1 MSIGDNIKKA
11 FGFYPVDEKT
21 SKKTDKST
29 SDASSMMSSSY
40 NTWTIVGR
48 LRDLNDNYK
57 YKYLEYD
64 YMAEDTI
71 IQSALEL
78 YADDSTQLDTNTK
91 RVVEVAS
98 KDKTLQKDLE
108 AFLESIEIEDR
119 IWTWAYDL
127 AKNGDVFLKVHNSKS
142 EVEERNL
149 HSNAMNE
156 DYMEPSVRNLESARE
171 EILRD
176 KKFRISEVEDPS
188 EVMDLWLDGE
198 RVAYAEE
205 YRREEAYQVVRG
217 SLNLYI
223 VPKDRYVHMMIRS
236 SSKTDKIDIDRSGE
250 IDENGNQVFDRYSVL
265 RGTSMLEGVRSI
277 YRILQLLE
285 DSLLSAKISKAEFTR
300 VFNIEVGDDT
310 PGRTTE
316 TVNRVKNLFD
326 NKASFNKYTGRY
338 TSNKQ
343 YRPVGDPVF
352 NPVRNGKGSISH
364 EDIGGNLEVK
374 DITDLDYF
382 NNKFFAGLKIPKA
395 YLGFEESLPG
405 GLGDNTLSRL
415 DIRYSRSV
423 RRIQKPLIQGIKD
436 LCILWGES
444 NNRVIKDTD
453 FDIIIQAPSS
463 SEELSRLAELDM
475 RVNSID
481 RVASSISGIIGEYV
495 NMPKIF
501 SILFENYIDYP
512 ELKDDLLKEIKRGVK
527 ARDKDMNP
535 ESIQQESNEDSYD
548 SPAHNPKPVGSPDS
562 SKSADDSKSSS
573 SVTKTTS
580 IKLQ

>member
-1 MSIGDNIKKA
+1 MSIGDNIKRA

-21 SKKTDKST
+21 SKKTDKHI
-29 SDASSMMSSSY
+29 SDASSMMPSSY

-78 YADDSTQLDTNTK
+78 YADDATQLDTNTK
-91 RVVEVAS
+91 RVVAVAS

-205 YRREEAYQVVRG
+205 YRREETYQVIKG

-236 SSKTDKIDIDRSGE
+236 SSKTDKIDIDRLGE

-265 RGTSMLEGVRSI
+265 RGTSLLEGVRSI

-326 NKASFNKYTGRY
+326 NKASFNKSTGRY

-444 NNRVIKDTD
+444 NNRVIKDSD

-475 RVNSID
+475 RINSID

-501 SILFENYIDYP
+501 SILFESYIDYP

-535 ESIQQESNEDSYD
+535 ESIQQEPNEDSYE

-562 SKSADDSKSSS
+562 SKSADGSKSSS